1 LNDVTS
7 YQLKTISEYVRFAE
21 GLPTELAAV
30 KVYLGY
36 DASSDPALSPHN
48 MQILFQEIRDHADLW
63 KETIATRAREQLRE
77 LSITA
82 VKVVKNGSGLL
93 RGLKALGSV
102 EKILNTVGNA
112 SISPDVF
119 NGSNVTLDEATMTH
133 LNQLKPYVDTLQ
145 STTLDSLGDTHAT
158 NQLIA
163 DFRSK
168 TAVLEARVAGQVT
181 NLKSDHD
188 DQLGKEKT
196 VEPVIDAFRE
206 ACARIVAQFGEGS
219 EVAVAIQQQ
228 VDNTLAELTSREPE
242 LRDQQ
247 RLTYAVGRLFVHLQ
261 SLGYSMLGV
270 QSELTHLWF
279 ASSSACSKLAYA
291 TAELESVTTEKNL
304 LEFYISYEE
313 VLRNWTSVRQEASD
327 LYNLF

>member
-1 LNDVTS
+1 MTDDTN
-7 YQLKTISEYVRFAE
+7 YQFKAISEYVRFAE

-36 DASSDPALSPHN
+36 DASGEPALSPDS
-48 MQILFQEIRDHADLW
+48 MQMLFQEIRNHADFW
-63 KETIATRAREQLRE
+63 KNTIAIRAKEQLRE

-82 VKVVKNGSGLL
+82 TGVVKNGSGLL
-93 RGLKALGSV
+93 RGLKALGTV
-102 EKILNTVGNA
+102 AKILNTVGNA
-112 SISPDVF
+112 SISPDDF
-119 NGSNVTLDEATMTH
+119 DGSKVILDEATITH
-133 LNQLKPYVDTLQ
+133 LNRLKPYVDTLQ
-145 STTLDSLGDTHAT
+145 STTLDSLGDTDAT

-163 DFRSK
+163 GFRTK
-168 TAVLEARVAGQVT
+168 TAVLEASVAGKVT
-181 NLKSDHD
+181 KLKSDHE

-228 VDNTLAELTSREPE
+228 VDKTLAELTSREPE

-291 TAELESVTTEKNL
+291 TADLGRVTTEKTL
-304 LEFYISYEE
+304 LEFYLSYEE
-313 VLRNWTSVRQEASD
+313 VLRNWSSVRQEASD
-327 LYNLF
+327 LYNFF